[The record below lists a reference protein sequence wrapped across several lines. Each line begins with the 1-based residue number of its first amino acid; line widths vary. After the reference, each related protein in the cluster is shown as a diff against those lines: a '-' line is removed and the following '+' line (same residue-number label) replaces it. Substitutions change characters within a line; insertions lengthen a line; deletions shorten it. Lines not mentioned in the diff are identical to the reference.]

1 MEEETKEEHESYG
14 LVGFYRRS
22 GGSENLFG
30 SSIRHGTTIALQI
43 KTASRIRNL
52 SNYWVHGEKDL
63 IELVLSANQFA
74 NLLTS
79 MNCGDGIPCT
89 LKYVMGKRM
98 ADPPAVEQR
107 ELFEQEFKRDVD
119 KVTKSARV
127 ALSEITKMFE
137 TKTSIGKAD
146 RAEILGKI
154 QTIVN
159 LLTDSIPFVQ
169 SQFNEA
175 MDKTVSEARS
185 EVDSFIETK
194 IHSLG
199 IEALNSEVQAALTAT
214 KQSPALL
221 LESK

>member
-1 MEEETKEEHESYG
+1 MEDETEEKHESYG

-43 KTASRIRNL
+43 KTATRKRNL
-52 SNYWVHGEKDL
+52 SNYWIHGDKTL

-98 ADPPAVEQR
+98 ADPPTVEQR

-119 KVTKSARV
+119 KATKSARS
-127 ALSEITKMFE
+127 ALSEIKQIFDS
-137 TKTSIGKAD
+137 KASIGKAD
-146 RAEILGKI
+146 RAEILDKI
-154 QTIVN
+154 QRVVN

-175 MDKTVSEARS
+175 MDKTVSEARA

-199 IEALNSEVQAALTAT
+199 IDALNSEVQAALSAT

-221 LESK
+221 ESK